1 MRLPSRSRVFALA
14 ALSAFAGAGLG
25 HWAWP
30 RDARAQPQSSIS
42 TVFVPS
48 EGIVFR
54 TLDGRPIARL
64 SREASG
70 GVIELYD
77 EDEQVTTRLTAA
89 TPPMPRQRQA
99 ECACAPTAQSVM
111 LDDVDPWS
119 VPYDLAGPHGT
130 Q

>member
-1 MRLPSRSRVFALA
+1 MRLLYRTPILAVA
-14 ALSAFAGAGLG
+14 ALSAMLGGALE
-25 HWAWP
+25 HWACP
-30 RDARAQPQSSIS
+30 RDARAQPQSSVS

-54 TLDGRPIARL
+54 SLDGRPIARL

-77 EDEQVTTRLTAA
+77 ENEQVTTRLTAA
-89 TPPMPRQRQA
+89 TPSIPKAKQGA
-99 ECACAPTAQSVM
+99 CACTTSPQSVM
-111 LDDVDPWS
+111 LDDLDPWS
-119 VPYDLAGPHGT
+119 GT